1 MRNKVFS
8 MFVVL
13 LACFAQA
20 ATAQPFA
27 DSAQIPVT
35 PSDEQFRQIEP
46 ARVQLRH
53 ILLPLQRSGPSV
65 LAVQI
70 LLDRARFSPGVLD
83 GHWGK
88 NTTKALFWFQKS
100 RDLPATGKLDRPTL
114 EQLAIAARPPSGGVL
129 VQPYV
134 TSAEDAAARFKPLP
148 ADIYERANLS
158 WLGYESALEALSEH
172 FHSTPAVLR
181 QLNPQVSFHNIRPG
195 TRIFA
200 PAVGWENAQA
210 PRDVKQI
217 VVSARGFYTQG
228 LDAQGHILFHY
239 PSTLGSE
246 YDPLPLGNWKA
257 ERIAFKPKF
266 HYQPK
271 LFHDVQDSD
280 PEAMLP
286 PGPNSPVGLVWI
298 ALSKP
303 HYGIHGTSA
312 PQSIG
317 YTSSHGCVRLTN
329 WDAWELARHVAPGTP
344 VVFTGGAVD

>member
-1 MRNKVFS
+1 MRSMLYFVFAI
-8 MFVVL
+8 L
-13 LACFAQA
+13 LALPAQA
-20 ATAQPFA
+20 AVPQPMP
-27 DSAQIPVT
+27 SPGQIPVIQ
-35 PSDEQFRQIEP
+35 PVENFGQIHPE
-46 ARVQLRH
+46 RVQFQH
-53 ILLPLQRSGPSV
+53 IQLPLQASSGPSV
-65 LAVQI
+65 LAAQI

-114 EQLAIAARPPSGGVL
+114 EQLARAAAAPVGAL

-134 TSAEDAAARFKPLP
+134 TAPEDAAARFKPLP
-148 ADIYERANLS
+148 AGIYERANLS
-158 WLGYESALEALSEH
+158 WLGYESALEALSER
-172 FHSTPAVLR
+172 FHSTSAVLR
-181 QLNPQVSFHNIRPG
+181 QLNPQVDFQDIRPG

-200 PAVGWENAQA
+200 PAVDWEGDKA
-210 PRDVKQI
+210 PHDVRRI
-217 VVSARGFYTQG
+217 VVSATGFYTQG
-228 LDAQGHILFHY
+228 LDAQGQILFHY

-246 YDPLPLGNWKA
+246 YDPLPLGTWRA

-266 HYQPK
+266 HYQPR
-271 LFHDVQDSD
+271 LFHDVPDSN

-303 HYGIHGTSA
+303 HYGIHGTSE

-344 VVFTGGAVD
+344 VVFQQGR